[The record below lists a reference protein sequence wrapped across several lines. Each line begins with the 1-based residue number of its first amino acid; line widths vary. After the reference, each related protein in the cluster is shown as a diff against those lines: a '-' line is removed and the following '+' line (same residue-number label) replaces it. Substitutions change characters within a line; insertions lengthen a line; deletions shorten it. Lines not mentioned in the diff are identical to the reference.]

1 MDQLN
6 NLRSRI
12 HEAYAHDNMDL
23 AYQLEEIYEDLFIE
37 QRHTKHKTQGANS
50 LTAY

>member
-6 NLRSRI
+6 TLRSRI
-12 HEAYAHDNMDL
+12 HEAYAHNNMDL

-37 QRHTKHKTQGANS
+37 QRHKSHNKQS
-50 LTAY
+50 DRRDYL